1 MVGSHVW
8 NSGFPVPINYKIFEF
23 TETKNGVRMKS
34 MGDFGP
40 PTQKLMWFPQS
51 ITQLI
56 NEKLVLFPKF
66 CTEFNRFRGID
77 QNQSD
82 FEEEFEEGF
91 SIDVEEFGKNLYSNR
106 SSSYFPF
113 NLTHEME
120 GLWIFQV

>member
-23 TETKNGVRMKS
+23 TKTQNGVRMKS

-66 CTEFNRFRGID
+66 CTEFYRFRGIYRW
-77 QNQSD
+77 D
-82 FEEEFEEGF
+82 FEEQFEEGF
-91 SIDVEEFGKNLYSNR
+91 SIDAEEWEKNQYSNR
-106 SSSYFPF
+106 SSFYFPF

-120 GLWIFQV
+120 ALWIFHA

>member
-1 MVGSHVW
+1 MVGSRAW
-8 NSGFPVPINYKIFEF
+8 NPDFPVPINYKIFEF
-23 TETKNGVRMKS
+23 TETKNGVRLKS

-51 ITQLI
+51 ITQT

-66 CTEFNRFRGID
+66 STPFYRFSKD
-77 QNQSD
+77 SD
-82 FEEEFEEGF
+82 HWELFEEQFEEGF

-106 SSSYFPF
+106 SSFYFPF

-120 GLWIFQV
+120 ALWVFQV